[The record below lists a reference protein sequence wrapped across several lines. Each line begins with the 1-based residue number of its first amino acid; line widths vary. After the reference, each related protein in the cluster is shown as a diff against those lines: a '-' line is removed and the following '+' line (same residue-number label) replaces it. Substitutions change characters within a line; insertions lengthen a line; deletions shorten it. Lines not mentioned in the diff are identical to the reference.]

1 MPGIRPAPTRA
12 DAGPDQERT
21 PTEVDFVEAIATN
34 TDVYALADVLP
45 RRPTGD
51 GGRPNRYPA
60 AVYVIY
66 IVLAGVL
73 GSHRKAACAIA
84 NQHYWRLI
92 RLAARKTVELDLPRT
107 APTRNMCEYH
117 RGKIAA
123 QVEVFAARYREL
135 ALAQAAEHSCLSPAA
150 PRSATDPRRANFVAA
165 DGKVVK
171 SPILKKTADR
181 WRKDGRHIDASMHVQ
196 GGDAEQEVFGAKF
209 WQATVRSGT
218 DRNDRI
224 IIDARRIPKRG
235 YGGEA
240 GIAVEAIT
248 DLAQRAPRAA
258 WCLLRRRTTR
268 CPHRPPLKK
277 GLVVL
282 SPTHSGTKPT
292 ALKRLSCTCG
302 DNHEL
307 WTVHGRICERQILT
321 AARKHTARAQSRS
334 SHRGATPT
342 AATAGTSTTPPQP
355 AARSTGN
362 DSTSPTTTRNATTTV
377 PSTYAYTSNRGR
389 RQRLRPLLWL
399 ARGRRIHQ
407 RPAAT
412 HPAQTSHDRLHQR
425 QAIPRDARIRRRPQQ
440 SRPLPANSTHRRPAQ
455 PRRLTHPIPRE
466 PGVALH
472 LRQLPGVNPRQPP
485 PGKLPNVPERSLHV
499 QTQA

>member
-1 MPGIRPAPTRA
+1 
-12 DAGPDQERT
+12 
-21 PTEVDFVEAIATN
+21 
-34 TDVYALADVLP
+34 
-45 RRPTGD
+45 
-51 GGRPNRYPA
+51 
-60 AVYVIY
+60 VYVIY

-240 GIAVEAIT
+240 GIGVEAIT
-248 DLAQRAPRAA
+248 DLAQRPPG
-258 WCLLRRRTTR
+258 LRGVCYDGALRGVHIDRL
-268 CPHRPPLKK
+268 LKK

-282 SPTHSGTKPT
+282 SPAHSGTKPT

-307 WTVHGRICERQILT
+307 WTVHGRICERQILDGGEKTYSPCPVAKLSPRRNADGSYRWYVDYAAPTCGTVHRERLDITNDDKKRDYNRAEHIRLHVKPRTATASTT
-321 AARKHTARAQSRS
+321 AAMAGAR
-334 SHRGATPT
+334 TPN
-342 AATAGTSTTPPQP
+342 P
-355 AARSTGN
+355 
-362 DSTSPTTTRNATTTV
+362 PTTCCNTPCTN
-377 PSTYAYTSNRGR
+377 
-389 RQRLRPLLWL
+389 
-399 ARGRRIHQ
+399 
-407 RPAAT
+407 
-412 HPAQTSHDRLHQR
+412 
-425 QAIPRDARIRRRPQQ
+425 
-440 SRPLPANSTHRRPAQ
+440 
-455 PRRLTHPIPRE
+455 
-466 PGVALH
+466 VA
-472 LRQLPGVNPRQPP
+472 
-485 PGKLPNVPERSLHV
+485 
-499 QTQA
+499 